1 MLSSFRRLSKS
12 KIGTAIMA
20 FVLIAIL
27 AGFALADLKN
37 FGTGDLGF
45 GLDTSTLAKIGNQ
58 KITDREMRDAMQRR
72 LQQVREQN
80 PNADYPSL
88 ARDFDPLLAQMI
100 DQRAIIAFAKKY
112 GFAISKRLVDA
123 EISDLP
129 GVRGLNGQPSVQG
142 YQLFLAQNRLT
153 DQQVRE
159 QLSAEIVARYLL
171 LPISAQSRVPVGMA
185 TPYASMLLETREG
198 EAAVVPF
205 TAFTAGLKP
214 SDADLQRYYA
224 ANRARYTVPEQR
236 VIRFARIG
244 AEQVASIAA
253 TDPEIDAYYNANQ
266 ATYGSK
272 EMRSLSQAV
281 VPDQKTATEI
291 AARAR
296 GGATLTAAAAPAGAN
311 AAVTSLAGETRE
323 AYASIAGNQAAA
335 TAFSG
340 PVGTVIGPV
349 RSDFG
354 WIVAKVESVKTEGGK
369 TLAAAH
375 SGIAAKL
382 TADKRKRAIDD
393 LVDKVQTALDGG
405 SNFSEAAAQA
415 KLAVIAT
422 PLVTA
427 SGASR
432 MQPDYRLPAELV
444 PALKAGFEI
453 APNDQPDIPALA
465 DKSGYVMVAPERVV
479 PAAPAPLASI
489 RDRVAS
495 DWVAGEAIAR
505 ARAAATVLAAK
516 ASRGMSLAD
525 AVKQSGV
532 ALPVRPLVAR
542 RLQIGQ
548 ASPET
553 VPALRTLFSIAAGKS
568 RMVPDSQNR
577 GFFVV
582 KTTKI
587 MSGNAL
593 LAPGLIAQM
602 RNELQQ
608 ATSDDYARQ
617 FVAAVRKDINVRR
630 NEGAIK
636 TLKQQIFVS
645 GN

>member
-311 AAVTSLAGETRE
+311 AAVTSLAGQTRE